1 MINNKDF
8 QNLEN
13 AVRDIMMQ
21 NSDLRAQAMATQFQ
35 QANQQT
41 PEEVEAAVQKNIVD
55 SPDPIPESEMVDP
68 ETVIPGSSGVEANG
82 QEE

>member
-21 NSDLRAQAMATQFQ
+21 NSDLRAQQMAAEFQ

-41 PEEVEAAVQKNIVD
+41 PEEVEATVQDNMVD
-55 SPDPIPESEMVDP
+55 TPDPVSEPENVDP
-68 ETVIPGSSGVEANG
+68 ETVIAGSSGME
-82 QEE
+82 

>member
-21 NSDLRAQAMATQFQ
+21 NNDLRAQEMAAQFQ

-41 PEEVEAAVQKNIVD
+41 PEEVEAAVQDNIVD
-55 SPDPIPESEMVDP
+55 TPDPVSEPENVDP
-68 ETVIPGSSGVEANG
+68 ETVIAGSSGVSDGET
-82 QEE
+82 E

>member
-21 NSDLRAQAMATQFQ
+21 NNDLRAQEMAAQFQ

-41 PEEVEAAVQKNIVD
+41 PEEVEAAVQDNMVD
-55 SPDPIPESEMVDP
+55 TPDPVSEPENVDP
-68 ETVIPGSSGVEANG
+68 ETVIVGSSGVADGEA
-82 QEE
+82 E